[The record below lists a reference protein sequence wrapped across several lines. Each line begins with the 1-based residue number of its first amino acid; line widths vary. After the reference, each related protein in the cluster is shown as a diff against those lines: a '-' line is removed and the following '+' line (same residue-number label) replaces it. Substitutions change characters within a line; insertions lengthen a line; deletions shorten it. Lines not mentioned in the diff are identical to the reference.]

1 MFYKDASRRKF
12 GRPPKAKSMPK
23 IHLFDDSGCRNL
35 YPFHLIEG
43 VEGIRHGAFTQKER
57 WLEVEQDLA
66 QRGWQ
71 GDLSVNSRWIPDQH
85 TADDL
90 YAAGK
95 ARLEFN
101 GLRLAQAWPQ
111 PDDQTATVELQR
123 EPRTL
128 AHANDLFSRLDEQ
141 LLRDVD
147 ALVARWNLRPIAPA
161 SPTHTYGAADQIMVA
176 EDAVVRAATLDASS
190 GPILIGPGATL
201 EPGSHIEGP
210 ALIHR
215 HAVVRTGAHVRGATV
230 IGPHCKVGGELSN
243 VNFQGWAN
251 KAHGGFLGNSVIG
264 RWCNLGA
271 GTVSSNLKN
280 TYGTVRQ
287 WSDATGQMK
296 DTGLQFCG
304 ALMGDHTKCGIG
316 TTLNTGT
323 VLGPACVVF
332 DAGFPPKH
340 LPPFSWHDA
349 KSGRTEVHD
358 LQRMLATADTVM
370 ARRNEILSNSA
381 KDNLSA
387 LFSRNAGN
395 ATLD

>member
-1 MFYKDASRRKF
+1 MFNKDASRRKF

-23 IHLFDDSGCRNL
+23 IHLFNDNGCRHL
-35 YPFHLIEG
+35 YPFHLVEG
-43 VEGIRHGAFTQKER
+43 VEGIRHGAFTQEER
-57 WLEVEQDLA
+57 WRQVEEDLV

-71 GDLSVNSRWIPDQH
+71 GDVSVNSRWIPDAH

-90 YAAGK
+90 LTAGSGSL
-95 ARLEFN
+95 AFN
-101 GLRLAQAWPQ
+101 GLRLSQ
-111 PDDQTATVELQR
+111 PLSQSADPITAVELER
-123 EPRTL
+123 EPRMI
-128 AHANDLFSRLDEQ
+128 AHANDLFSHLGEQ
-141 LLRDVD
+141 LLLDVD
-147 ALVARWNLRPIAPA
+147 ALAALWNLSPFSAAP
-161 SPTHTYGAADQIMVA
+161 PTHTFGAADQIMVA

-190 GPILIGPGATL
+190 GPILIGPGVTL

-215 HAVVRTGAHVRGATV
+215 HAVVRAGAHVRGATV
-230 IGPHCKVGGELSN
+230 IGPHSKVGGELSN

-280 TYGTVRQ
+280 TYGSVRQ
-287 WSDATGQMK
+287 WSDATGQME

-304 ALMGDHTKCGIG
+304 VLMGDHTKCGIG

-332 DAGFPPKH
+332 DVGFPPKH

-349 KSGRTEVHD
+349 KSGRTELHD
-358 LQRMLATADTVM
+358 LPRMLATANTVM
-370 ARRNEILSNSA
+370 ARRNEALSDAA

-395 ATLD
+395 APLD